1 MEKMFLLNL
10 IFLVIFS
17 INVINASDYYVA
29 INGNDSNPGT
39 LSQPWRTIQHAV
51 DSVLPGD
58 TIYVRGGVYEGARIE
73 HSGTSTEYITLRSYP
88 AEAVI
93 INSPSSSN
101 VHNSIIE
108 VETWSGDSRVS
119 YWVIEG
125 FEIMGAT
132 SYGIDLRGTY
142 YIIVRNNKVHYNNV
156 TGIFTA
162 FSYFTTIQNNE
173 SYDNGEHGIYISN
186 SSDYVVISNNV
197 IYHNYSCGIHM
208 NGDESMGGDG
218 IITGVLVEKNII
230 YENGLGGGSAI
241 NMDGVMDSTV
251 KNNLLYNNHASGI
264 SLYQIDGA
272 VCSSGNWIMNNTV
285 IVPSDGR
292 WALNIPG
299 LTCINN
305 NVYNNIF
312 YNFHSWRG
320 SISIGTALL
329 EGFKSDYNIVMDRF
343 SIDDGTTSIT
353 LNQWRNYGY
362 DIHSLISTPSELF
375 VDYLNDDYH
384 LKSASPAI
392 DIGYQL
398 TDVIKDLDDYI
409 RPKGTGYDI
418 GCYEYG
424 LVFNDVPGRY
434 WASYWIEILYKS
446 GITQGCSISPL
457 SYCPEDFVYRD
468 QMAVFIGKGVHGSS
482 YEPPA
487 PAGVFGDVPVSY
499 WAAGWVEQIYND
511 GIAFGCSSSPPLYCP
526 SMFVRRDQMAVFLVK
541 AIHGTSFTPQPAVG
555 IFEDV
560 PINYWAAPYIEQL
573 FKDGITDG
581 CSIEPLRYCPS
592 STLTRAQM
600 AKFLVLA
607 FITGVPR
614 PFPITKNGIY
624 IFNDQLTSLGGL
636 TTQQIQFAVSHY
648 VGTQKMIRNDADIL
662 RSFNPSFIILH
673 YRLGQALGYRV
684 PDASCNPTGGY
695 LQIINGTWVQEWPG
709 DANVQEQW
717 FYHYSGSRVYSCTS
731 GHYLTE
737 IDNISW
743 RHWYSEQIINQLVNN
758 DNDGVFADSYSPA
771 NYLGPYNPPLPSYD
785 LDLEQAWANRE
796 YSFTD
801 YIRYRFNQRYY
812 WLPNY
817 GSLITTRDPSNYT
830 NTDGGMVE
838 GFGYEVALNY
848 GVTDWKLQMNR
859 ILALTK
865 LNKKIIMQSYI
876 SESNIT
882 ERMFNLASYLLV
894 KGLYSYLNME
904 IGMEPEWFPEYS
916 INLGAYLGSQLNNID
931 ELYDTSWQVY
941 IRDYDNGIVLVNPSN
956 SVRNINLGET
966 YYLATPQGG
975 GFIPIDGQIPSSW
988 KVNYTAVSTIMLPAV
1003 SAAIL
1008 IH

>member
-1 MEKMFLLNL
+1 M
-10 IFLVIFS
+10 
-17 INVINASDYYVA
+17 
-29 INGNDSNPGT
+29 NGNDSNPGT
-39 LSQPWRTIQHAV
+39 ISQPWRTIQHAV
-51 DSVLPGD
+51 DSVLSGD
-58 TIYVRGGVYEGARIE
+58 TIYVRSGIYEGVRIE
-73 HSGTSTEYITLRSYP
+73 HSGTSSEYITLRSYP

-93 INSPSSSN
+93 INSPGPSN

-108 VETWSGDSRVS
+108 IETWDGDGRVS
-119 YWVIEG
+119 YWIIDG
-125 FEIMGAT
+125 FEVTGAN

-142 YIIVRNNKVHYNNV
+142 YIIIRNNKVHNNNV

-162 FSYFTTIQNNE
+162 FSYFTTIQKNE
-173 SYDNGEHGIYISN
+173 SYSNGEHGIYISN
-186 SSDYVVISNNV
+186 SSDYVTILRNV
-197 IYHNYSCGIHM
+197 IHHNYSCGIHM

-218 IITGVLVEKNII
+218 IITGVLVEENII
-230 YENGLGGGSAI
+230 YENGEGGGSAI
-241 NMDGVMDSTV
+241 NMDGVTDSTV

-292 WALNIPG
+292 WALSIPG
-299 LTCINN
+299 PTCINN
-305 NVYNNIF
+305 NVFNNIF

-329 EGFKSDYNIVMDRF
+329 EGFKSDYNVVMDRF
-343 SIDDGTTSIT
+343 SVDDGATRIT

-362 DIHSLISTPSELF
+362 DIHSLISIPSDLF
-375 VDYLNDDYH
+375 VDYTNNNYH
-384 LKSASPAI
+384 LKSGSPAV
-392 DIGYQL
+392 DAGYQL
-398 TDVIKDLDDYI
+398 VDIDKDLDNYI
-409 RPKGTGYDI
+409 RPKGAGYDI

-424 LVFNDVPGRY
+424 LVFNDVPMQY
-434 WASYWIEILYKS
+434 WASYWIELLYKS
-446 GITQGCSISPL
+446 GITQGCNASPL
-457 SYCPEDFVYRD
+457 LFCPEDYVHRD
-468 QMAVFIGKGVHGSS
+468 QMAVFIGKGVHGSD
-482 YEPPA
+482 YDPPY
-487 PAGVFGDVPVSY
+487 PVGIFWDVPVYY
-499 WAAGWVEQIYND
+499 WAGGWVEQIYND
-511 GIAFGCSSSPPLYCP
+511 EIAVGCSTSPPLYCP
-526 SMFVRRDQMAVFLVK
+526 SMYIKRDQMAVFLVK
-541 AIHGTSFTPQPAVG
+541 AIHGTSFAPQPAVG

-581 CSIEPLRYCPS
+581 CTVDPLRYCPS

-624 IFNDQLTSLGGL
+624 IFNDQLTSLDSI

-648 VGTQKMIRNDADIL
+648 VGTQKMIRTDADIL
-662 RSFNPSFIILH
+662 HSFNPSFIILH

-717 FYHYSGSRVYSCTS
+717 FYHYSGSRVYSCS
-731 GHYLTE
+731 WGHYLAE

-743 RHWYSEQIINQLVNN
+743 RHWYSEQIINQLGNN

-785 LDLEQAWANRE
+785 PDLEQAWANRE

-801 YIRYRFNQRYY
+801 YIKYRFNQRYY

-838 GFGYEVALNY
+838 GFGYEVASY
-848 GVTDWKLQMNR
+848 FGEIDWKLQMNR
-859 ILALTK
+859 IIALTK
-865 LNKKIIMQSYI
+865 LNKKIIMQSYV

-916 INLGAYLGSQLNNID
+916 INLGSYLDSIPNNVD
-931 ELYDTSWQVY
+931 EVYNSNWQVY
-941 IRDYDNGIVLVNPSN
+941 RRDYENGIVLINPSDTA
-956 SVRNINLGET
+956 RNINLGGT

-975 GFIPIDGQIPSSW
+975 GFIPSDGQIPSSW
-988 KVNYTAVSTIMLPAV
+988 KVNYTAVTSITMPPV